1 VPLSF
6 FVTGATG
13 FIGSE
18 LVRQI
23 RERGDAVTALVRPTS
38 PPMRREELQ
47 RLGVRSIEG
56 DLRNNAVLAEAV
68 RNADLVIH
76 LAALVKARQPSDYY
90 QVNTDGTRRLMS
102 ALAELSDPPRIVLC
116 SSLAAAGPT
125 LGQAG
130 ESGPV
135 SHYGRS
141 KLAAECA
148 AREYANQVPLVIVRP
163 PIVYGPGDTEF
174 LPSLLPMARRGVM
187 FQGGRGQKWYS
198 LIHVSDLCSALLA
211 AAERAPTVTVDDLA
225 AGLYT
230 VSDGVQHSTEDIFEA
245 LAHALGRRQLA
256 IIPVPDAVVYLA
268 AAGSELFARVR
279 GTVPI
284 FNRDKARE
292 MRCSAWTCT
301 TDRAALDLGFTPRI
315 PLHHGLA
322 ELICT
327 ANGHRR

>member
-1 VPLSF
+1 VPLNF

-23 RERGDAVTALVRPTS
+23 RARGDAVTALVRPTS
-38 PPMRREELQ
+38 SPTRHEELQ
-47 RLGVRSIEG
+47 QLGVRSVEG
-56 DLRNNAVLAEAV
+56 DLSSDAALAEAV
-68 RNADLVIH
+68 RDADLVIH

-90 QVNTDGTRRLMS
+90 QVNVDGTRRLVS
-102 ALAELSDPPRIVLC
+102 ALAELPDPPRAVLC
-116 SSLAAAGPT
+116 SSLTAAGPT
-125 LGQAG
+125 LNQAG

-135 SHYGRS
+135 SYYGRS
-141 KLAAECA
+141 KLAAEHA
-148 AREYANQVPLVIVRP
+148 ARDFADRVPLVIVRP

-174 LPSLLPMARRGVM
+174 LPSILPMARLGIM
-187 FQGGRGQKWYS
+187 LQAGRGQKLYS

-211 AAERAPTVTVDDLA
+211 AAERAPTLSVDDQT

-230 VSDGVQHSTEDIFEA
+230 VSDGVEHSTEDICDA
-245 LAHALGRRQLA
+245 LAHALGRRRLA
-256 IIPVPDAVVYLA
+256 IIPAPDAAVYVA
-268 AAGSELFARVR
+268 AAGSELFARIR

-301 TDRAALDLGFTPRI
+301 TDRAASDLGFTARI
-315 PLHHGLA
+315 PLRDGLVEFVCA
-322 ELICT
+322 T
-327 ANGHRR
+327 NGHGR